1 MIDYEALFRAERA
14 RVEERRPVE
23 SLLKAPVSP
32 LAKRCIEALYIIYP
46 GTISRAGL
54 TEIIYRYHRSG
65 GPEYAVGSIAVT
77 MHKANK
83 VLKRFG
89 WRMGA
94 SAMGKRDDIGLRP
107 IQ

>member
-14 RVEERRPVE
+14 KVEERR
-23 SLLKAPVSP
+23 
-32 LAKRCIEALYIIYP
+32 IEALYIIYP